1 MSQQINLYEDR
12 LRPRLELATGRNLS
26 MSALLLLLLMGAW
39 SYQSSLDAS
48 RKALATAALAKTVAS
63 TQDTLQ
69 QLSQTLA
76 QRKLSPALSAE
87 LENTRAKLAAG
98 QELLDLLDSGKL
110 GHHGGFSAFM
120 TGFARQARDD
130 LWLTGFQISQGGEA
144 IEIRGR
150 LFEPS
155 RLADYVQRLN
165 GVAVFQGRRFAALD
179 MQHVTPDEKPGESTA
194 KAEKAAA
201 SSDTARPVVE
211 FTLRSQLDHEGKE
224 ALTGKGMP

>member
-1 MSQQINLYEDR
+1 MSDGYYIANFGFYNCR
-12 LRPRLELATGRNLS
+12 LFNDGSCGKDGYLWLVDDGGVEQSAPTTGVGQCERATGQFIGTHLVGPRAIGEIRN
-26 MSALLLLLLMGAW
+26 
-39 SYQSSLDAS
+39 
-48 RKALATAALAKTVAS
+48 
-63 TQDTLQ
+63 
-69 QLSQTLA
+69 
-76 QRKLSPALSAE
+76 
-87 LENTRAKLAAG
+87 
-98 QELLDLLDSGKL
+98 
-110 GHHGGFSAFM
+110 
-120 TGFARQARDD
+120 FARQARDD